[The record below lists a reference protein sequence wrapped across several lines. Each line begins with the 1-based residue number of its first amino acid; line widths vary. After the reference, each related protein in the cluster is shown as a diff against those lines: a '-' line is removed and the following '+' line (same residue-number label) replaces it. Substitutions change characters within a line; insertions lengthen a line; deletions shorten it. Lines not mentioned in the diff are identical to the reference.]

1 MAKVFEDEFTDIQSD
16 MVSLAVEALETA
28 GTTVDRIYIYAF
40 GTAHELFY
48 NLFFA
53 KDGKVLFT
61 NHTGMTDEI
70 IDQVLDLGIE
80 DMEKLR
86 EVCTRYGQPAPCQL
100 KLVYDCRSGHFDG
113 DYSYD
118 DLSDSEYGSGG
129 AFDDWAKEIAAGK
142 GEAICI

>member
-1 MAKVFEDEFTDIQSD
+1 MDKVFEDEFTDIQSG
-16 MVSLAVEALETA
+16 MVSLAIEALETA
-28 GTTVDRIYIYAF
+28 HCSVDSIYIYAF

-86 EVCTRYGQPAPCQL
+86 EVCAKYGRQAPCQL
-100 KLVYDCRSGHFDG
+100 KLQYDCQSGHFDG

-118 DLSDSEYGSGG
+118 DLSDSEYGSSG
-129 AFDDWAKEIAAGK
+129 AFDDWAKEIESQAK
-142 GEAICI
+142 SS